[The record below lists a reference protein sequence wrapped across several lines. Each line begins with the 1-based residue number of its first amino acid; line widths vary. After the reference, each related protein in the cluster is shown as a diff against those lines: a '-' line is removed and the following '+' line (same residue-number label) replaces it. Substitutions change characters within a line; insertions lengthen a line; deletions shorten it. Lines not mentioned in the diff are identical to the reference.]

1 MDNGNAPS
9 TKADL
14 AELKS
19 ELADLLKTSLAG
31 VALKS
36 DLAGVA
42 LKSDL
47 AMVEQRLDEKIEIR
61 RSEATRAYNDLRERI
76 GDFGTNILKAIDDLA
91 KSYELRFSQI
101 ETGHAEIGNRL
112 DTLETRLT
120 AAEYAA
126 APPKAA

>member
-61 RSEATRAYNDLRERI
+61 RSEATRAYNDLRKRI
-76 GDFGTNILKAIDDLA
+76 
-91 KSYELRFSQI
+91 
-101 ETGHAEIGNRL
+101 
-112 DTLETRLT
+112 
-120 AAEYAA
+120 
-126 APPKAA
+126 